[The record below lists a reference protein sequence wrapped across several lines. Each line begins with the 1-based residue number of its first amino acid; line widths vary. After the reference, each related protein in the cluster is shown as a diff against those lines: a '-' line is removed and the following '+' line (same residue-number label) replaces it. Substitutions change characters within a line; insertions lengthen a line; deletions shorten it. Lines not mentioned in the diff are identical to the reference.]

1 LSQTTLARIYDSCVR
16 PAVIAVNAI
25 DQSHWPVSYAAAMI
39 QNRGEGGRFHYSSV
53 DIASYCLEEFGTNLI
68 ELFER
73 HNDFKDAFFLHELRG
88 TKGVSLHNPSD
99 EMERRDA
106 LDHLLGFL
114 DAGSVHFDDW
124 TIDVAL
130 EIRHAGHVVQWLTNA
145 HRRIFEFVLPSASQD
160 QISAILHSKKQYKC
174 DVSAQLRDLG
184 GFRATPGSR
193 GTADNVSYINMYTT
207 DKSPTYQLHNGAFR
221 RRQASEL
228 FPSSIQ
234 RLVDDIAEMVEVF
247 RQCGGDNADDDTQ
260 EGCARLEV
268 RVPLRRANQVLLD
281 LPENVVQESSA
292 SFDTVVW
299 WCVSGI
305 A

>member
-1 LSQTTLARIYDSCVR
+1 MR

-39 QNRGEGGRFHYSSV
+39 QNRGERGRFHYSSV

-73 HNDFKDAFFLHELRG
+73 HDDFKDAFFLHELRG
-88 TKGVSLHNPSD
+88 TKGVSLHNPYD

-114 DAGSVHFDDW
+114 DAESVHFDEW

-130 EIRHAGHVVQWLTNA
+130 EVRHAGHIVQWLTNS

-160 QISAILHSKKQYKC
+160 QISAILHSKTQYKC

-184 GFRATPGSR
+184 GCRVTPGSR
-193 GTADNVSYINMYTT
+193 GKADNVSYINMYTT

-234 RLVDDIAEMVEVF
+234 RLADDIAEMMEVF
-247 RQCGGDNADDDTQ
+247 RQCGGDNEDDDTQ

-305 A
+305 AYRRGP